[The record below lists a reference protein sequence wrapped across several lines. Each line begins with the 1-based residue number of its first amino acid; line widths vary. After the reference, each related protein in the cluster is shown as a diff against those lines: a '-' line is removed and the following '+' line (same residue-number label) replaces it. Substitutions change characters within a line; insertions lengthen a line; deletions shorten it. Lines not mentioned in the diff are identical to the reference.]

1 MSYSLEIQNPK
12 TGEVLEMEHP
22 HTIIGGTYCLGGTTR
37 LELNITYNY
46 SAFFHRPEVL
56 GATDEEKATH
66 DIEWIKEHTGLHRL
80 FGLTVKEAMPLVSS
94 AIRAL
99 KNEHLDKNGKPYDM
113 VTKYS
118 KETQADI
125 DSLRTEYVIAEKE
138 DRHEDTEQILEK
150 IKFLESFCM
159 RPLGYWAPT
168 EANAKAALMNL
179 LNLLML
185 APDQGVIKIY

>member
-12 TGEVLEMEHP
+12 TGEVFETEFP
-22 HTIIGGTYCLGGTTR
+22 HNIIGGTYCLGGTTR

-56 GATDEEKATH
+56 GATDEEKQAH
-66 DIEWIKEHTGLHRL
+66 DEDWISEHTGLYRL
-80 FGLTVKEAMPLVSS
+80 VDLTVVEAIPLVSS
-94 AIRAL
+94 AIRVL
-99 KNEHLDKNGKPYDM
+99 KNEHLDKDGNPYDM

-125 DSLRTEYVIAEKE
+125 DSLRLEYMIAMKE
-138 DRHEDTEQILEK
+138 NRPEDAEQILEK
-150 IKFLESFCM
+150 IEFLEKYCT

-185 APDQGVIKIY
+185 APDYGIIKIY

>member
-1 MSYSLEIQNPK
+1 MSYSLEIQNPE
-12 TGEVLEMEHP
+12 TGEVLETEHP
-22 HTIIGGTYCLGGTTR
+22 HAIIGGTYCLDGTTR

-46 SAFFHRPEVL
+46 SAFFQRPEVL

-66 DIEWIKEHTGLHRL
+66 DDEWIKEHTGLHRL
-80 FGLTVKEAMPLVSS
+80 VGMTVVDAVPLVSS

-99 KNEHLDKNGKPYDM
+99 KNEHLDKNGEPYDM

-118 KETQADI
+118 TKTQADI
-125 DSLRTEYVIAEKE
+125 AALQTEYELAWRAGRHDDAEY
-138 DRHEDTEQILEK
+138 ILER
-150 IKFLESFCM
+150 IDFLEKFCT

-179 LNLLML
+179 LSLLML
-185 APDQGVIKIY
+185 APEHGIIKIY

>member
-1 MSYSLEIQNPK
+1 MSYSLEIQNPE
-12 TGEVLEMEHP
+12 TGEMLETQQP

-46 SAFFHRPEVL
+46 SAFFKRPEVL
-56 GATDEEKATH
+56 GATDEEKQAH
-66 DIEWIKEHTGLHRL
+66 DEDWISEHTGLHRL
-80 FGLTVKEAMPLVSS
+80 VGLTVLEAIPLVSS

-99 KNEHLDKNGKPYDM
+99 KNEHLDEDGKPYDM

-125 DSLRTEYVIAEKE
+125 DSLRLEYMIAMKE
-138 DRHEDTEQILEK
+138 HRPEDAEQILEK
-150 IKFLESFCM
+150 IEFLEKYCT

-168 EANAKAALMNL
+168 EANAKAALINL

-185 APDQGVIKIY
+185 SPDYGVIKIY

>member
-1 MSYSLEIQNPK
+1 MSYSVEIQNPE
-12 TGEVLEMEHP
+12 TGELLKTQQP
-22 HTIIGGTYCLGGTTR
+22 HTIKGGTYCLGGTTY

-46 SAFFHRPEVL
+46 SSFFRRPEVL
-56 GATDEEKATH
+56 GATDEEKKAH
-66 DIEWIKEHTGLHRL
+66 NKDWIANHTGLYRL
-80 FGLTVKEAMPLVSS
+80 VGLSVVEAIPLVSS

-99 KNEHLDKNGKPYDM
+99 KNEHLDKDGELYDM

-118 KETQADI
+118 KETQAEI
-125 DSLRTEYVIAEKE
+125 DSLHLEYMAAKKE
-138 DRHEDTEQILEK
+138 DRHDDAERIFDRKQ
-150 IKFLESFCM
+150 FLEEYCT

-185 APDQGVIKIY
+185 APDYGIIKIY

>member
-1 MSYSLEIQNPK
+1 MSYSLEIQNPE
-12 TGEVLEMEHP
+12 TGEVLETEHP
-22 HTIIGGTYCLGGTTR
+22 HNIIGGTYCLDGTTR

-46 SAFFHRPEVL
+46 SAFFQRPEVL

-66 DIEWIKEHTGLHRL
+66 DDEWIKEHTGLHRL
-80 FGLTVKEAMPLVSS
+80 VDMTVAEAIPLVTS

-99 KNEHLDKNGKPYDM
+99 KNEHLDKNGEPYDM

-118 KETQADI
+118 KETQAEI
-125 DSLRTEYVIAEKE
+125 DALNMEYIAAIREH
-138 DRHEDTEQILEK
+138 RHEDVEQILERLD
-150 IKFLESFCM
+150 FLEKFCT

-185 APDQGVIKIY
+185 APDHGIIKIY